1 MKENL
6 ESGLKHRL
14 QDCLKALGVSNYD
27 NELYAIGIT
36 KAKLQSMWR
45 NKNGDVPGIILE
57 RVCQRW
63 PEIST
68 DYLCCGIGSPLRE
81 KETVGNAA
89 ISEIEKERLA
99 LSMELADVLK
109 KIISLNK

>member
-1 MKENL
+1 MENVF
-6 ESGLKHRL
+6 ESGMKNRL
-14 QDCLKALGVSNYD
+14 QECLEAVGVKPYDNELCALGVS
-27 NELYAIGIT
+27 

-45 NKNGDVPGIILE
+45 NKNGDVPGIIVE

-81 KETVGNAA
+81 KETIKDSDV
-89 ISEIEKERLA
+89 EKKRIA
-99 LSMELADVLK
+99 LSLELADVLK
-109 KIISLNK
+109 KIIALNE

>member
-1 MKENL
+1 MMKENV
-6 ESGLKHRL
+6 ESGLKNRL
-14 QDCLKALGVSNYD
+14 QVCLEAVGVKPYD

-45 NKNGDVPGIILE
+45 NQNGDVPGIIIE

-68 DYLCCGIGSPLRE
+68 DYLCCGIGSPIKE
-81 KETVGNAA
+81 KETVVDVA
-89 ISEIEKERLA
+89 IEKERIA
-99 LSMELADVLK
+99 LSLELSDVLK
-109 KIISLNK
+109 RIIALNK

>member
-1 MKENL
+1 MKEEF
-6 ESGLKHRL
+6 ESGMKDRF
-14 QDCLKALGVSNYD
+14 QECLKAVGVSNYD

-45 NKNGDVPGIILE
+45 NKNGDVPGMIIE

-68 DYLCCGIGSPLRE
+68 DYLCCGVGSPIRE
-81 KETVGNAA
+81 KETTVKDSAV
-89 ISEIEKERLA
+89 EKERIA
-99 LSMELADVLK
+99 LSLELADVLK
-109 KIISLNK
+109 RIIALNK

>member
-1 MKENL
+1 MMKENV
-6 ESGLKHRL
+6 ESGLKQRL
-14 QDCLKALGVSNYD
+14 QDCLDAVGVKPYD

-45 NKNGDVPGIILE
+45 NKNGDVPGMIIE

-68 DYLCCGIGSPLRE
+68 DYLCCGVGSPLRE
-81 KETVGNAA
+81 KETVMDPAV
-89 ISEIEKERLA
+89 EKERIA
-99 LSMELADVLK
+99 LSLELADVLK
-109 KIISLNK
+109 RIIALNK